1 MTVNINIKIEAV
13 PFGSYHVHI
22 ASKPE
27 EMEESE
33 EMKRLLW
40 PYEFPSYAGSMRAP
54 ITIWS
59 TIPVPIHI
67 NT

>member
-22 ASKPE
+22 GSKPE
-27 EMEESE
+27 ETEKFE

-40 PYEFPSYAGSMRAP
+40 PYEFPSYAGSIRAP
-54 ITIWS
+54 VTIWS
-59 TIPVPIHI
+59 TIPAPTQISK
-67 NT
+67 